1 MSTPKVSVI
10 VPTWN
15 RASLLGAA
23 IESVLAQSYR
33 DLEVVIVDD
42 GSVDA
47 TESLVRHYR
56 ETDARVRYV
65 AQEHRGIS
73 AAMNTGIRESRGRY
87 IARIDSDDQ
96 WLPELLE
103 TEVAVLESRPEI
115 GLVYSKG
122 QWAKS
127 DLTPLWDTVGHAPHF
142 PGPTKNDTLRSMLW
156 GDPTCNI
163 TVVVRREC
171 FDRAGLFD
179 ESMAASED
187 WDMWLRTS
195 VYYRFFFVD
204 RVLTLIRS
212 HDGNTTNV
220 QSESFTAFLGQR
232 VRVLD
237 KFFARADL
245 GPEVAAMK
253 AMAYRNLYVFE
264 GNMWFG
270 AGNRGRALRAFARAV
285 RKGGAPGATIAR
297 IFWFTLATRILNKT
311 SAGRHL
317 MQWDSARRLRKRT
330 TDPRR

>member
-1 MSTPKVSVI
+1 MSAPKVSVI

-15 RASLLGAA
+15 RVSLLGTA
-23 IESVLAQSYR
+23 IESVLTQGFR

-47 TESLVRHYR
+47 TESLVRRYQ

-73 AAMNTGIRESRGRY
+73 AAMNTGIRESRGHY

-103 TEVAVLESRPEI
+103 TEVAILEARPEI

-122 QWAKS
+122 LWATN
-127 DLTPLWDTVGHAPHF
+127 DLTPLRDTIGHAPHF
-142 PGPTKNDTLRSMLW
+142 PPSTKNDTLRSMLW

-171 FDRAGLFD
+171 FDRAGMFD
-179 ESMAASED
+179 ESLTASED
-187 WDMWLRTS
+187 WDMWLRTA

-204 RVLTLIRS
+204 RVLSLVRG
-212 HDGNTTNV
+212 HDGSTTNA
-220 QSESFTAFLGQR
+220 QSQSFAAFLALRG
-232 VRVLD
+232 RVLD

-245 GPEVAAMK
+245 APEIGAMK
-253 AMAYRNLYVFE
+253 TVAYRNLHVFE
-264 GNMWFG
+264 GNMWIG
-270 AGNRGRALRAFARAV
+270 AGNWSRASVAFTRAV
-285 RKGGAPGATIAR
+285 RTGGAPLGTLAR
-297 IFWFTLATRILNKT
+297 IVWFSLAARVLGKTR
-311 SAGRHL
+311 AGRQL
-317 MQWDSARRLRKRT
+317 MQWDSARRLR
-330 TDPRR
+330 

>member
-15 RASLLGAA
+15 RASLLGTA
-23 IESVLAQSYR
+23 IESVLTQGYR

-47 TESLVRHYR
+47 TESLVRRYQ
-56 ETDARVRYV
+56 EADARVRYV

-103 TEVAVLESRPEI
+103 TEVAILEARPEI

-122 QWAKS
+122 RWAKS
-127 DLTPLWDTVGHAPHF
+127 DLTPLTDAIGHAPHF
-142 PGPTKNDTLRSMLW
+142 PDDTLRSMLW

-179 ESMAASED
+179 ESLKASED

-204 RVLTLIRS
+204 RVLSLVRG
-212 HDGNTTNV
+212 HDGSTTGA
-220 QSESFTAFLGQR
+220 QSESFAAFLGLR
-232 VRVLD
+232 RKVLD
-237 KFFARADL
+237 KFFARGDL
-245 GPEVAAMK
+245 APEVAAMK
-253 AMAYRNLYVFE
+253 TMAYRNLYVFE

-270 AGNRGRALRAFARAV
+270 AGNRDRALRAFARAV
-285 RKGGAPGATIAR
+285 RTGGAPGATLAR
-297 IFWFTLATRILNKT
+297 IFWFTLATRILSKT
-311 SAGRHL
+311 QAGRHL
-317 MQWDSARRLRKRT
+317 MQWDSARRLRKRAL
-330 TDPRR
+330 DPRR